1 MRKEPLHG
9 GSFEATVLSETENQI
24 WQLFSTHFQPSRQAI
39 ACFLEHLKIRPAE
52 KERGQV
58 YADASEIAQDSNL
71 KIKTQ
76 LEKPPQT
83 LWLGVLLEP
92 ALLAGS
98 PARKRHS
105 GKRPDRGS
113 QPPASES
120 GRTEDQSSPGSL
132 LNADC
137 AACDSYSA

>member
-1 MRKEPLHG
+1 M
-9 GSFEATVLSETENQI
+9 LSETENQI

-52 KERGQV
+52 KERDQV

-113 QPPASES
+113 QTPASES

-132 LNADC
+132 RGLSRNGVKN
-137 AACDSYSA
+137 YSKGPCVTILE